1 MITSLLIYPL
11 NSIRKFTP
19 KQKKFAFFCVKD
31 QTIIELISETV
42 SLLVVGSLKKEEF
55 KKS

>member
-19 KQKKFAFFCVKD
+19 KQKRFAFFCVKE